1 MGNTLWIESRG
12 RPRAETQRD
21 LSILGKLDRELDK
34 LAMRLGVTTL
44 SSFYDDSVL
53 IESYAELAEEAAVK
67 AESPVPKWFD
77 SIKGLETIKALRDRL
92 QNDFGEVNWRPEKS
106 KQHWPQHLLDEMKFC
121 QAVLEDAV
129 AQEQQFRLLIV
140 P

>member
-92 QNDFGEVNWRPEKS
+92 RLFI
-106 KQHWPQHLLDEMKFC
+106 
-121 QAVLEDAV
+121 A
-129 AQEQQFRLLIV
+129 AQEKMRMGGPASHPAHPWINWVQAHSTRKALDRRSRLA
-140 P
+140 